1 MLSAAIGA
9 LGSLFG
15 SSVGNNQAE
24 AAASQAYERQKS
36 LMKLQQDYAVSN
48 WQREV
53 NYNSPVEQMK
63 RLKEA
68 GLNPNLVYGN
78 GSIQGLE
85 SPGIS
90 SPTSPS
96 APMASVFGFGNPI
109 AEGAAAAQGIAA
121 AKKAGAEAV
130 GQTIEN
136 EYLTKT
142 LSDRIKTV
150 SVQNNWT
157 AQQTSYLEEQIANLA
172 GQRNIMSRQADLLKK
187 EIDNYDEKFQAEM
200 RQYRDQHHLDDENY
214 KRLRDTYDD
223 FKLLIKSQASEADWN
238 SKIAQL
244 TYESDKDFKNVE
256 RSLGAVGQV
265 FKMLIKLIK

>member
-1 MLSAAIGA
+1 MMNAVIGA

-15 SSVGNNQAE
+15 SSMSNSQSE

-53 NYNSPVEQMK
+53 NYNSPAEQMK

-78 GSIQGLE
+78 GSMQGLE

-96 APMASVFGFGNPI
+96 APMASVFGLSNPI

-130 GQTIEN
+130 GKTIEN
-136 EYLTKT
+136 EYMSKT
-142 LSDRIKTV
+142 LSDRIKAV
-150 SVQNNWT
+150 SLQNKWT
-157 AQQTSYLEEQIANLA
+157 AEQTSYLTDQIATLA
-172 GQRNIMSRQADLLKK
+172 GQRNLLSKQAQILGKDL
-187 EIDNYDEKFQAEM
+187 DNYEERFQAEM
-200 RQYRDQHHLDDENY
+200 RQYRDQHHLDNENY
-214 KRLRDTYDD
+214 KRLRDTFED
-223 FKLLIKSQASEADWN
+223 FKVLIKSQASEADWN

-265 FKMLIKLIK
+265 FKMLIQLIK

>member
-1 MLSAAIGA
+1 MMNAVVGA

-15 SSVGNNQAE
+15 SNMSNSQAE

-78 GSIQGLE
+78 GSMQGLE

-96 APMASVFGFGNPI
+96 APMASIFGLGNPI
-109 AEGAAAAQGIAA
+109 AEGAAAAQGIAS

-142 LSDRIKTV
+142 LSDRIKAV

-200 RQYRDQHHLDDENY
+200 RRYSDQHNLDDENY
-214 KRLRDTYDD
+214 KRLRDTYED